1 VSSKTGMNLLPNLY
15 PLREVDE
22 GLSLSFG
29 LAPGLARRQTVANV
43 ARHRAGLL
51 DQDMSSFK
59 AMSVTD
65 LPGQTVAPN
74 MGRRGSL
81 PDNAL

>member
-1 VSSKTGMNLLPNLY
+1 MNLLPNLY

-22 GLSLSFG
+22 GIPSFE

-59 AMSVTD
+59 ALSVTD
-65 LPGQTVAPN
+65 LPGQTAAPN
-74 MGRRGSL
+74 MGRRVSL